1 MTQRPLRS
9 ALAGALDAIGQ
20 EYAIGGAI
28 ALGFWAEPRGTID
41 LDLTLYLPPEEPTKC
56 VRLLGKIG
64 CEVSSS
70 DAHAS
75 IAEYGFCRAA
85 YQGVRV
91 DTFLPTMPFYEV
103 ARTRRRR
110 VTLGE
115 QEVDV
120 WDAES
125 LTVFKLMFFRRKD
138 IADIE
143 QIVRIQAE
151 ALDRKWIRQQLV
163 DIYGTRDPRVAQ
175 WDELDAE
182 IPR

>member
-1 MTQRPLRS
+1 
-9 ALAGALDAIGQ
+9 
-20 EYAIGGAI
+20 
-28 ALGFWAEPRGTID
+28 
-41 LDLTLYLPPEEPTKC
+41 
-56 VRLLGKIG
+56 
-64 CEVSSS
+64 
-70 DAHAS
+70 
-75 IAEYGFCRAA
+75 
-85 YQGVRV
+85 
-91 DTFLPTMPFYEV
+91 MPFYEV